1 VNLLKAVEDINTTKK
16 RLKIEIPADV
26 VEAEIRNSL
35 EMLRQQAKI
44 PGFRPGKAPISLIE
58 KRFGKNVEAEV
69 LEKIIPE
76 QLSSAIKEAA
86 LNPVTMPELEEEIQF
101 KRNNPINLSVTVEV
115 VPEIGEIDYEGLT
128 VKDIAAEVQESEIE
142 DTLKKL
148 QDQKAVYEVG
158 DKEIEMD
165 DFVSFE
171 YVDSEIVGEDLPSA
185 KDLISK
191 MGNEIF
197 PPDLTEKVLGKKK
210 GDIFE
215 FSATFDES
223 KPKELAGKTANIKVR
238 ISEVKRKNLPAIDD
252 DFAKDL
258 GVENVGE
265 LRDKLREKIY
275 TVKKEQVRKM
285 QKAQILNRLIE
296 SNAFEVPEVLLQRE
310 LDALAMQKN
319 VDPREDTG
327 PDDSVPG
334 KPDVAPDTDKPDQG
348 KEGDPHVKMRER
360 ALRKVRASVIIDE
373 IGKKEGV
380 AVSDE
385 EVNERIASVA
395 KRLSATPEAVRNFYE
410 YRGGSIESLK
420 HSIFEDKVMDM
431 LLSKA
436 VVEKENK

>member
-1 VNLLKAVEDINTTKK
+1 MLKSVEDITPTKK
-16 RLKIEIPADV
+16 RIKIEIPSDM
-26 VEAEIRNSL
+26 VEVEIKNSL
-35 EMLRQQAKI
+35 EMLRQQARI

-76 QLSSAIKEAA
+76 QLSSAIREAA
-86 LNPVTMPELEEEIQF
+86 LNPITMPELEEELHF

-115 VPEIGEIDYEGLT
+115 VPEIEELTYDALT

-142 DTLKKL
+142 DTLKRL
-148 QDQKAVYEVG
+148 QNEKAVYEVA

-171 YVDSEIVGEDLPSA
+171 YVDSEIAGEDIPSA
-185 KDLISK
+185 KDIISK

-197 PPDLTEKVLGKKK
+197 PHDLMEKVMGKKK

-215 FSATFDES
+215 FTTTFDES
-223 KPKELAGKTANIKVR
+223 KSKEIVGKTANIKVR

-258 GVENVGE
+258 GIENVGE

-275 TVKKEQVRKM
+275 TAKKDQVRKM

-296 SNAFEVPEVLLQRE
+296 SNTVEVPEVLLQRE
-310 LDALAMQKN
+310 LDMLAVRKSA
-319 VDPREDTG
+319 DAKEDTG
-327 PDDSVPG
+327 LDDSG
-334 KPDVAPDTDKPDQG
+334 LGELGTSPDAGNPDQK
-348 KEGDPHVKMRER
+348 KEENPQMKTRER
-360 ALRKVRASVIIDE
+360 ALRNVRASLIIDA

-380 AVSDE
+380 TVSDE
-385 EVNERIASVA
+385 EVNERISSLA

-410 YRGGSIESLK
+410 YQGGSLENLK
-420 HSIFEDKVMDM
+420 HSIYEDKVMDM